1 MTLKRSRGRFSN
13 TFNMSR
19 SEKIGDLFRDE
30 IATIIQKKLR
40 DPRLVKIISV
50 NEVSVAKDLAY
61 ADVYV
66 SSFETRSEDQKQE
79 LIVSLNGA
87 SGFIRT
93 TLSKRHKIRST
104 PKLRFHYDDTYERVA
119 RLESLLAE
127 SSKI

>member
-1 MTLKRSRGRFSN
+1 M
-13 TFNMSR
+13 
-19 SEKIGDLFRDE
+19 FRDE

-40 DPRLVKIISV
+40 DPRFAKIISV

-66 SSFETRSEDQKQE
+66 SSFETQNEDQKQD
-79 LIVSLNGA
+79 LIHSLNGA

-93 TLSKRHKIRST
+93 MLSKTHKIRST

-127 SSKI
+127 SSQN

>member
-1 MTLKRSRGRFSN
+1 
-13 TFNMSR
+13 MSR

-50 NEVSVAKDLAY
+50 NEVRVTRDLAY

-66 SSFETRSEDQKQE
+66 SSFETQNEDQKQE
-79 LIVSLNGA
+79 LIFSLNGA

-93 TLSKRHKIRST
+93 TLSKTHNIRST
-104 PKLRFHYDDTYERVA
+104 PKLRFHYDDTYDRVA
-119 RLESLLAE
+119 R
-127 SSKI
+127 

>member
-1 MTLKRSRGRFSN
+1 
-13 TFNMSR
+13 MSR
-19 SEKIGDLFRDE
+19 TEKIGDLFRDE

-50 NEVSVAKDLAY
+50 NEVSVTKDLAY

-66 SSFETRSEDQKQE
+66 SSFETQSEDQKKE
-79 LIVSLNGA
+79 LVISLNRA

-93 TLSKRHKIRST
+93 MLSRTHKIRST
-104 PKLRFHYDDTYERVA
+104 PKLRFHYDDTHERVA

-127 SSKI
+127 TLQI